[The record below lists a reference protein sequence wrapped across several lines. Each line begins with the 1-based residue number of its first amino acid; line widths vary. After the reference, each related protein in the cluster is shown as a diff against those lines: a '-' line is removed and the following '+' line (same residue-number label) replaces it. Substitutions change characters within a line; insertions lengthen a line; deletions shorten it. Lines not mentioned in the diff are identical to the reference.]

1 VSGKCAILQSFS
13 LKNDKRVNWL
23 HSQSVLKV
31 LKIVQ
36 TAHRNDKKNFIY
48 ALNPGANTR
57 WIII

>member
-57 WIII
+57 